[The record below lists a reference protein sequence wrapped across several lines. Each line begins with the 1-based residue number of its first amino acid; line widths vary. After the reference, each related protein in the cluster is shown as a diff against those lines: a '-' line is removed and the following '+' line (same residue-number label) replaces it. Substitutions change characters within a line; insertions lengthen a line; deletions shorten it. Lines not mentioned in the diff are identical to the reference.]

1 MRLLTLCVVAITAV
15 LTPRSVHAQ
24 EQPRNVL
31 LLIADDLGLDL
42 GCYGNNVIKMPHLDG
57 LAKRG
62 VRFARA
68 YATVASCSPSRSTI
82 FSGLYTHQ
90 NGMYGLAHPP
100 HSQTSH
106 NWVMSLPR
114 LLRQAGYFTGIIGK
128 VHVTPAAVYN
138 FEKELVKGAGRNN
151 AMIAKYAREFITESG
166 KRPFF
171 LTVGFIDP
179 HRAKVGFDN
188 EKFDK
193 DDGEVR
199 YDPRKVIVPPHLPD
213 RPEVRQDLAEY
224 YQSASRMDRG
234 VGMVLKALE
243 ESGQLDNTLIIF
255 LSDNGIPFPG
265 AKTTLYAA
273 GVHLPLLVAGPG
285 VPAGRVNNGLASWV
299 DVAPTVLDWCK
310 AKGPSYQLPGK
321 SLLPILSDDNPKDR
335 DAVFGSH
342 QMHEITMSYPM
353 RSITTRTHK
362 LIVNLD
368 NTKDF
373 PLPSDLWASPS
384 WQGIRTRGDKMMGQ
398 RAVADFL
405 RRPREELFDLTKDPH
420 ELRNLANDPAH
431 ASILAEL
438 RQRLR
443 DWQDATNDPWTI
455 LYREEKASYNR

>member
-1 MRLLTLCVVAITAV
+1 MRLLVACAVVIA
-15 LTPRSVHAQ
+15 LLSPRAAEAQ
-24 EQPRNVL
+24 QQPRNVL

-42 GCYGNNVIKMPHLDG
+42 NCYGNQVIKMPHLDG

-82 FSGLYTHQ
+82 FTGLHTHQ

-114 LLRQAGYFTGIIGK
+114 LLRQGGYFTGIIGK
-128 VHVTPAAVYN
+128 VHVTPASVYN

-151 AMIAKYAREFITESG
+151 AMIAKYARHFLAEAG

-179 HRAKVGFDN
+179 HRAGVGYDN
-188 EKFDK
+188 EKFAN

-199 YDPRKVIVPPHLPD
+199 YDPAKVIVPPHLPD
-213 RPEVRQDLAEY
+213 TAEVRRDLAEY

-265 AKTTLYAA
+265 AKTNLYAA

-299 DVAPTVLDWCK
+299 DVAPTVLEWCGG
-310 AKGPSYQLPGK
+310 KGPSYKLPGK
-321 SLLPILSDDNPKDR
+321 SLLPILNDDNPKDR
-335 DAVFGSH
+335 DVVFGSH
-342 QMHEITMSYPM
+342 QMHEITMYYPM

-368 NTKDF
+368 NAKDF

-384 WQGIRTRGDKMMGQ
+384 WQGIRSRGAKMMGK

-405 RRPREELFDLTKDPH
+405 RRPKEELFDLTKDPH
-420 ELRNLANDPAH
+420 ELRNLAADPAH
-431 ASILAEL
+431 ASVLAEL

-443 DWQDATNDPWTI
+443 QWQDETNDPWTI